1 MVKRHT
7 CCSGGADL
15 VTSSCLEEEASI
27 ALELLL
33 EIMVAEVDA
42 TDLLIFC
49 SILYSDTLVPWVA
62 QFNRL

>member
-33 EIMVAEVDA
+33 LEIMVAEVDA

-62 QFNRL
+62 VQ